1 MLTANPNDKVSSI
14 ILVATI
20 RIYVFPSFLTI
31 NSRDSTVNKDD
42 LRNVKFLLSCTM
54 MVTNRNILYVQGFIG
69 ADFNYYF
76 IVTGY

>member
-1 MLTANPNDKVSSI
+1 MLTANPSDKVSSI

-42 LRNVKFLLSCTM
+42 LRNIKFLLSCTM
-54 MVTNRNILYVQGFIG
+54 MVTNRNILHVHGFIG